1 MPRAA
6 LVSFRLGGGDGVSI
20 EAKKWSWA
28 LERLGFETY
37 RVAGRL
43 GGGGTAEC
51 AAGATADRVLPGL
64 SFDAASAPAREDV
77 ESALA
82 DADLVVVENLCSLPL
97 NAAAAEVVAAVL
109 AGRPAVL
116 HHHDLPWQ
124 RPQFAHWPP
133 PPDDPAWR
141 HVTINERSRRELA
154 AHAIEATTVYNA
166 FDLDPPAGRRAETR
180 AALGVAPGARLVLQP
195 TRALPRKRV
204 GAATRVAELLGATY
218 WLLGPAEDGYGP
230 ELERVL
236 AAAHCPVRRGAPQ
249 LADGRAATVDDAY
262 AACDVVALT
271 SDVEGFGNPSV
282 ESATHRRPLVIGPYP
297 VAAELRAFGFRWFTE
312 SADDL
317 AELEAWLEAPDP
329 ALLDHNAAVAR
340 RHFDLANLPARLEA
354 VLTRLGALRG
364 DHVRRSARASRAPG
378 ARAESDGRGS
388 RRRVTSAMQPGPS
401 RADDV
406 HQRRGARRLS
416 GGERRR
422 QLFDTAL
429 RLFAERGYESTTMDE
444 IADAAGVTK
453 PLLYQH
459 FSSKR
464 ALYRELLDSIA
475 DDLLAEIDAATAA
488 APGPREQVAGGFAA
502 YFRML
507 VTHETAF
514 RLLYSRSSA
523 TGLEL
528 GSALR
533 KVEDAIAEAI
543 DPLIAAGLDPDHRR
557 FLAYAVVGMAEG
569 ASRHWLETQ
578 SRTHGPG
585 GDGRGGDGRGGDGPG
600 GDGRGGDGPGGDG
613 PGGDGPGR
621 GPGRGRGPGEEAQ
634 RLASRLAMFAWAG
647 LRAVRAD

>member
-1 MPRAA
+1 MQGPRYSALVPRAA

-20 EAKKWSWA
+20 EAGKWSWA
-28 LERLGFETY
+28 LERLGFGTFS
-37 RVAGRL
+37 VAGRL
-43 GGGGTAEC
+43 GGGGTAEG
-51 AAGATADRVLPGL
+51 AARATADRVVPGL
-64 SFDAASAPAREDV
+64 SFDAASPPSREDV

-97 NAAAAEVVAAVL
+97 NPAAAEVVAAVL

-124 RPQFAHWPP
+124 RPQFARWPP

-154 AHAIEATTVYNA
+154 AHGIEATTVYNA
-166 FDLDPPAGRRAETR
+166 FDPEPPAGRRAETR
-180 AALGVAPGARLVLQP
+180 AALGVAPGERLVLQP

-204 GAATRVAELLGATY
+204 SAATRVTEQLGATY

-236 AAAHCPVRRGAPQ
+236 AAAHCPVRRGAPL

-297 VAAELRAFGFRWFTE
+297 VATELRAFGFRWFTE

-317 AELEAWLEAPDP
+317 AKLEAWLGAPDP
-329 ALLDHNAAVAR
+329 ALLDHNAAVSR
-340 RHFDLANLPARLEA
+340 RHFALADLPARLEE
-354 VLTRLGALRG
+354 VLARLGALRG
-364 DHVRRSARASRAPG
+364 DRVRRSARASRAPS
-378 ARAESDGRGS
+378 ARAEGEGQGS
-388 RRRVTSAMQPGPS
+388 RSRVTSAMQPGPS
-401 RADDV
+401 RGDDA
-406 HQRRGARRLS
+406 HPRRGGRRLS
-416 GGERRR
+416 GGERRH
-422 QLFDTAL
+422 QLFGTAL

-464 ALYRELLDSIA
+464 ALYLELLDSIA
-475 DDLLAEIDAATAA
+475 GELLAEIDAATAA

-514 RLLYSRSSA
+514 RLLYARSSA
-523 TGLEL
+523 AGPEL

-578 SRTHGPG
+578 RRGHGP
-585 GDGRGGDGRGGDGPG
+585 RGDGP
-600 GDGRGGDGPGGDG
+600 RGDGPRGDG
-613 PGGDGPGR
+613 PRGDER
-621 GPGRGRGPGEEAQ
+621 GEPEGDAPQPGEEAQ
-634 RLASRLAMFAWAG
+634 RLASRLANFAWAG
-647 LRAVRAD
+647 LRAVHAD